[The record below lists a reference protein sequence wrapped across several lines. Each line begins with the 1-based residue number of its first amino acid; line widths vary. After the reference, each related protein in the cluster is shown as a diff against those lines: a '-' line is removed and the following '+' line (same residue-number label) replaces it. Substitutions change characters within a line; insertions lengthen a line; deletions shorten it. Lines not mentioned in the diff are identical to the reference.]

1 MCEATVTDEDNEADE
16 SEVVDDPEFS
26 LQDEGK
32 EVSPINA
39 NHSMELTSHSCNSEE
54 ITHVCKSF

>member
-1 MCEATVTDEDNEADE
+1 MTDEDNEADE